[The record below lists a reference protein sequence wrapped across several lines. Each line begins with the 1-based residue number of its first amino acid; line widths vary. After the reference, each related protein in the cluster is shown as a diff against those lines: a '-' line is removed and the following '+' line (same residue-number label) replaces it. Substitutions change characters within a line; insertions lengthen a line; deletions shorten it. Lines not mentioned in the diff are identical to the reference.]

1 VLKFR
6 PITYADTDLRSFTL
20 KGGSSDTVEGIF
32 CSVHAS
38 TNLNEFICGV
48 HSGASPATLP
58 LNIVSGTISAGGI
71 LVYDVKKY
79 FPIFYED
86 PDIENVTPTIAAG
99 NQVVGFAMKSGNE
112 FEVHSSVTERG
123 SAATFTNG
131 GRVALGSTGKITA
144 LGDTN
149 STSLVVGVCTGTFNG
164 WVRVRAI

>member
-6 PITYADTDLRSFTL
+6 PITYADTDLRSFTF

-38 TNLNEFICGV
+38 TSLNEFICGKF
-48 HSGASPATLP
+48 SGSSPATIPLSGLP
-58 LNIVSGTISAGGI
+58 STMQA
-71 LVYDVKKY
+71 YDTKKY

-99 NQVVGFAMKSGNE
+99 NQIVGFAMKPGNE
-112 FEVHSSVTERG
+112 YEVHKTVTESG
-123 SAATFTNG
+123 TAATYSMNS
-131 GRVALGSTGKITA
+131 RIALASTGKIQL
-144 LGDTN
+144 LGGTN
-149 STSLVVGVCTGTFNG
+149 STRLVVGVCVGTANG